1 VRFGLIVTAL
11 ALSLLAASTGPL
23 RAGFDEGVAA
33 YEREDFIAALQEFLP
48 VAQNGDTVAQSY
60 VGVMFHFGLGIKP
73 DLEQAVDWYAKAANK
88 GNALSQRILGDLH
101 VEGAWGSPDYVTAA
115 KWYELAAEGGDV
127 EAQRKLGAMYL
138 EGRGV
143 PRDHNRAAR
152 WLRRASV
159 HDSEARKM
167 LRESTRPLRSPPR
180 GSRARRAKGRRGGYD
195 VALLRAP
202 SSCEGGF
209 PNAPYDINVKIIFPK
224 PRIDHRH
231 SIAELGR
238 ISGLGHNVR
247 ALGLM
252 KPDLVIETRPHA
264 QGLPMGDKFC
274 FWITGFDV
282 SLRYRRVD
290 VFIAREYPVGSCQ
303 YKAILE
309 HEGEHVRIS
318 RQNLEE
324 FAPRVR
330 RALSSLLIP
339 TGQQPAK
346 VVSAAAARRNVKGIS
361 DELLQ
366 PIYKQMMASLVRA
379 QKDVDS
385 SEEYARVQRK
395 CKNW

>member
-1 VRFGLIVTAL
+1 L
-11 ALSLLAASTGPL
+11 ALSLVAASTGPL

-33 YEREDFIAALQEFLP
+33 YEREDFITALQEFLP

-73 DLEQAVDWYAKAANK
+73 DLERAVDWYAKAANK

-152 WLRRASV
+152 WLRQASV
-159 HDSEARKM
+159 HDSAARKM
-167 LRESTRPLRSPPR
+167 LRESTRPLRSSTR
-180 GSRARRAKGRRGGYD
+180 GSRSRRGKGRRGNYD
-195 VALLRAP
+195 VAVLRAP
-202 SSCEGGF
+202 STCEGGF

-264 QGLPMGDKFC
+264 QGLPMGDRFC

-324 FAPRVR
+324 RQGGFR
-330 RALSSLLIP
+330 RCR
-339 TGQQPAK
+339 PA
-346 VVSAAAARRNVKGIS
+346 
-361 DELLQ
+361 
-366 PIYKQMMASLVRA
+366 
-379 QKDVDS
+379 
-385 SEEYARVQRK
+385 
-395 CKNW
+395 

>member
-1 VRFGLIVTAL
+1 
-11 ALSLLAASTGPL
+11 
-23 RAGFDEGVAA
+23 
-33 YEREDFIAALQEFLP
+33 
-48 VAQNGDTVAQSY
+48 
-60 VGVMFHFGLGIKP
+60 M
-73 DLEQAVDWYAKAANK
+73 
-88 GNALSQRILGDLH
+88 
-101 VEGAWGSPDYVTAA
+101 
-115 KWYELAAEGGDV
+115 

-159 HDSEARKM
+159 HDTEARKM
-167 LRESTRPLRSPPR
+167 LRESTRPLRRSSR
-180 GSRARRAKGRRGGYD
+180 AGGSRRGNGQRGGYD

-224 PRIDHRH
+224 PRIDHKH

-264 QGLPMGDKFC
+264 QGLPIGNKFC

-303 YKAILE
+303 YKAVLE
-309 HEGEHVRIS
+309 HEEEHVRVS

-324 FAPRVR
+324 FAPRIR
-330 RALSSLLIP
+330 RALTSLLIP

-366 PIYKQMMASLVRA
+366 PIYKEMMASLVRA

-385 SEEYARVQRK
+385 PVEYARVQRK

>member
-1 VRFGLIVTAL
+1 MQ
-11 ALSLLAASTGPL
+11 
-23 RAGFDEGVAA
+23 RA
-33 YEREDFIAALQEFLP
+33 R
-48 VAQNGDTVAQSY
+48 
-60 VGVMFHFGLGIKP
+60 
-73 DLEQAVDWYAKAANK
+73 
-88 GNALSQRILGDLH
+88 
-101 VEGAWGSPDYVTAA
+101 
-115 KWYELAAEGGDV
+115 
-127 EAQRKLGAMYL
+127 
-138 EGRGV
+138 GR
-143 PRDHNRAAR
+143 
-152 WLRRASV
+152 S
-159 HDSEARKM
+159 S
-167 LRESTRPLRSPPR
+167 R
-180 GSRARRAKGRRGGYD
+180 GSSYD

-264 QGLPMGDKFC
+264 QGLPIGNKFC

-303 YKAILE
+303 YKAVLE
-309 HEGEHVRIS
+309 HEEEHVRVS

-324 FAPRVR
+324 FAPRIR
-330 RALSSLLIP
+330 RALTSLLIP

-366 PIYKQMMASLVRA
+366 PIYKEMMASLVRA

-385 SEEYARVQRK
+385 PVEYARVQRK

>member
-1 VRFGLIVTAL
+1 MRLASLAVSTAAVFLLTFFGTA
-11 ALSLLAASTGPL
+11 
-23 RAGFDEGVAA
+23 RAGFNEGIAA
-33 YEREDFIAALQEFLP
+33 YEREDYITALRELLP
-48 VAQNGDTVAQSY
+48 VARSGDALAQSY
-60 VGVMFHFGLGIKP
+60 VGVIYHFGLGIKP
-73 DLEQAVDWYAKAANK
+73 DLESAVDWYAKAANN
-88 GNALSQRILGDLH
+88 GDSLSQRILGDLH
-101 VEGAWGSPDYVTAA
+101 VEGAWGSPDYPTAA

-152 WLRRASV
+152 WLRKASV
-159 HDSEARKM
+159 HDTEARKM
-167 LRESTRPLRSPPR
+167 LRDTLRPLRPQPSTTK
-180 GSRARRAKGRRGGYD
+180 AGRKSGKQYQM
-195 VALLRAP
+195 ALRMP

-209 PNAPYDINVKIIFPK
+209 PNAPYDINVNIKFPK

-231 SIAELGR
+231 SIAQLGR

-252 KPDLVIETRPHA
+252 KPDLVIETRPKA
-264 QGLPMGDKFC
+264 QGLPMGNRFC

-290 VFIAREYPVGSCQ
+290 VFIAKEYPVGSCQ

-309 HEGEHVRIS
+309 HEEEHVRVS
-318 RQNLEE
+318 RQNLED
-324 FAPRVR
+324 FAPRIR
-330 RALSSLLIP
+330 RALTSLLIP

-346 VVSAAAARRNVKGIS
+346 VISADAARKNVKSIS

-366 PIYKQMMASLVRA
+366 PVYKEMMAALVQA
-379 QKDVDS
+379 QKEVDS
-385 SEEYARVQRK
+385 PKEYARVQSK
-395 CKNW
+395 CDNW